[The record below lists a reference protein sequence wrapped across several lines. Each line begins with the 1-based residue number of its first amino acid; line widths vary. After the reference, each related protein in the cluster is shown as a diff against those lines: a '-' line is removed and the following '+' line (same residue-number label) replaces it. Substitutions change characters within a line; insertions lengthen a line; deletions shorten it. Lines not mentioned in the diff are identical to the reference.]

1 MSVKTTA
8 SSSPASRIPMADGPS
23 GLRRFLRYWF
33 PVLIWMV
40 FIFGLSTTAG
50 SPRNTSWIIG
60 PIVRWLVP
68 GISDEAVGRVVL
80 AVRKTAHVSEYGVL
94 ALLAWRARRKPVRDD
109 SRPWRWSEAAFALI
123 VAVLF
128 AITDEWHQ
136 TFVPSREGSP
146 RDVLIDATGATLAL
160 VALWRFGRWR
170 KHW

>member
-1 MSVKTTA
+1 M
-8 SSSPASRIPMADGPS
+8 I
-23 GLRRFLRYWF
+23 
-33 PVLIWMV
+33 

-50 SPRNTSWIIG
+50 SPRNTSRFIG

-80 AVRKTAHVSEYGVL
+80 VIRKAAHVSEYAVL
-94 ALLAWRARRKPVRDD
+94 ALLAWRARRKPVRED
-109 SRPWRWSEAAFALI
+109 SRPWRWSEAAFALN

-146 RDVLIDATGATLAL
+146 RDVLIDAAGALLAL

-170 KHW
+170 KYW